1 MTDQSK
7 KYYISPKGNDDDLGL
22 SEKIARKT
30 IENINQ
36 NFEFDEYTNTFL
48 KFIMDLFIDSSDDI
62 SEIIVLKSGKEL
74 YKSDWNDSTVVYN
87 LVDKWKLSDV
97 DVPSMFTFNDAK
109 FIKLHVSPF
118 NLIYRSIKEQK
129 ALIGTKF
136 QMNSEMISLYAMV
149 KQTETMQLGL
159 TAMKDTINSII
170 EQGRKM
176 SNIVFEDPS
185 NLQIGVRLPE
195 NKKIINSLIKS
206 LKILQF
212 ICTYIDRGESI
223 KLNFK
228 FVKKEKKI
236 YPDYLYKSIT
246 HD

>member
-7 KYYISPKGNDDDLGL
+7 KYYISPKGNNDNLGL
-22 SEKIARKT
+22 SEKTAGKT
-30 IENINQ
+30 IEKVNQ
-36 NFEFDEYTNTFL
+36 NFEFNEYTNTFL

-62 SEIIVLKSGKEL
+62 LEIIVLKSGKEL
-74 YKSDWNDSTVVYN
+74 YKSDWNDSTKVYN
-87 LVDKWKLSDV
+87 LADKWKSSE
-97 DVPSMFTFNDAK
+97 VPSMFTLNKAK

-118 NLIYRSIKEQK
+118 NFIYRSIKGQK

-136 QMNSEMISLYAMV
+136 QMNSEMMSLFAIV
-149 KQTETMQLGL
+149 KQTNTMQLGL
-159 TAMKDTINSII
+159 TAMKDIIISII
-170 EQGRKM
+170 ELGRKM

-195 NKKIINSLIKS
+195 NKKIINSLIES

-228 FVKKEKKI
+228 YVKKEKKI
-236 YPDYLYKSIT
+236 YPDYMYKSIT